1 MVRCTT
7 RLRRLVAMM
16 ALLAWV
22 LGALPARADEASA
35 TGDKG
40 TDMVVDLVVLRPLG
54 LVATVL
60 GAVGFVVSLPF
71 TVPSGS
77 VEETAHEL
85 VARPAEYTFSRPL
98 GDLYHCGAERH
109 PCGER

>member
-1 MVRCTT
+1 MARSKTI
-7 RLRRLVAMM
+7 LRRLLVMTTVLSW
-16 ALLAWV
+16 ALTP
-22 LGALPARADEASA
+22 LPVRADEASS

-40 TDMVVDLVVLRPLG
+40 TDMVIDLVLLRPLG
-54 LVATVL
+54 LAATVL

-77 VEETAHEL
+77 VGETAHEL
-85 VARPAEYTFSRPL
+85 VARPAEYTFNRPL
-98 GDLYHCGAERH
+98 GDMDHCGADRH